1 MLSEILNE
9 ILGPMSHLGSIS
21 RHGQPRT
28 QPESRASETAPG
40 QLTPRFKLTYSTLVA
55 LTLLA
60 LALNVLLALVGDD
73 SDQIRTT
80 TEVCSTTYK
89 MGFGAIV
96 GMMSHRQT

>member
-1 MLSEILNE
+1 MDSQEPSQNR
-9 ILGPMSHLGSIS
+9 G
-21 RHGQPRT
+21 
-28 QPESRASETAPG
+28 RASETAPG

-60 LALNVLLALVGDD
+60 LALNVLLALVGGD
-73 SDQIRTT
+73 SDQIRTA

-96 GMMSHRQT
+96 GMMGHRQT